1 MRRATCGQPG
11 SRAAGLGDEGE
22 DGRDKFFAL
31 PCAIA
36 VGLRRA
42 PPRRITTKTTT
53 TIGGAA
59 AAEAIVVATTTIIT
73 HVLCSGMCACQAAAR
88 FAHAHAQVKIVGF
101 CSRPMLTTPTPT
113 PTGSDNNNNNY
124 SRAVEKRGKTAGSTR
139 RRRGAAP
146 HIRMYPHQ
154 TVPGTLQPPLRATI
168 FSSRRHPAAFFFP
181 LLHPGRLVAQASR
194 RAYASRCVWVLPNA
208 VPVTSIEYRVG
219 WKKETNGTGKASEE
233 VVSRGWA
240 RWRRPESAGWNWS
253 HRVSFFL

>member
-1 MRRATCGQPG
+1 M
-11 SRAAGLGDEGE
+11 
-22 DGRDKFFAL
+22 
-31 PCAIA
+31 
-36 VGLRRA
+36 
-42 PPRRITTKTTT
+42 
-53 TIGGAA
+53 
-59 AAEAIVVATTTIIT
+59 ATTTIIT

-168 FSSRRHPAAFFFP
+168 FSSRRHPAAFFFSSS
-181 LLHPGRLVAQASR
+181 ASR
-194 RAYASRCVWVLPNA
+194 PPGCPSKPARLCIAPCLGFARC
-208 VPVTSIEYRVG
+208 
-219 WKKETNGTGKASEE
+219 GTGDLDRVPRWVEKRNKWHGKSFGRGGEQRLGTLEETRECWMELVTQGLLFSIKAC
-233 VVSRGWA
+233 G
-240 RWRRPESAGWNWS
+240 S
-253 HRVSFFL
+253 HPFFFSPLASVFSLPFAFCFFLLFLSQQTSNCSSLSLITL